1 MIRSLHVRWAALAAV
16 AAAAVGFG
24 AAENHRESLRGLSAV
39 TVRVE
44 ALSRE
49 AREAGLSEQ
58 ALRAEVEQRLAR
70 AGMKVLS
77 PAEAQQ
83 TPGRPVLYV
92 RVNARLPYGSPMF
105 AVNVTLAL
113 LQDVRAERVPEL
125 RIREAK
131 TWDAGYLRTWPRENL
146 RQVMDTVR
154 DLTDEF
160 LQDWKQA
167 NGPR

>member
-1 MIRSLHVRWAALAAV
+1 MNYRWNILVLALTLVSSPAVVR
-16 AAAAVGFG
+16 G

-58 ALRAEVEQRLAR
+58 ALRAEVEQRLSR
-70 AGMKVLS
+70 AGIKVLTA
-77 PAEAQQ
+77 AEAAQI
-83 TPGRPVLYV
+83 PGRPVLYV
-92 RVNARLPYGSPMF
+92 RVNARLPYGSPVF

-113 LQDVRAERVPEL
+113 LQDVRAERDPEL

-131 TWDAGYLRTWPRENL
+131 TWDAGYLRTLPRESL
-146 RQVMDTVR
+146 RQAMDTVL
-154 DLTDEF
+154 DLTGEF
-160 LQDWKQA
+160 IQDWKQA
-167 NGPR
+167 GGPR